1 MSIHHLGGV
10 DPDSSNRRLNP
21 GLTWVIDAPRVTMMA
36 HIWGPTNCNFDGAGR
51 DSCQTG
57 DCGGVLQ
64 CIGWGKS
71 PNILAEYSLNQ
82 YSNLDF

>member
-10 DPDSSNRRLNP
+10 DPDSGNRRFNP
-21 GLTWVIDAPRVTMMA
+21 DLTWVIDASRVTTMTR
-36 HIWGPTNCNFDGAGR
+36 IWGRTNCNFDGAGR
-51 DSCQTG
+51 GSCQTG

-64 CIGWGKS
+64 CIRWGKS